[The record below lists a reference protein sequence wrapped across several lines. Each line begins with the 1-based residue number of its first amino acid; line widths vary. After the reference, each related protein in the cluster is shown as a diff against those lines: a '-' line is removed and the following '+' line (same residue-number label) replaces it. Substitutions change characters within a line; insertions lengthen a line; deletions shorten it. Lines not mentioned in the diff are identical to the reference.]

1 MINICVVN
9 VETLITS
16 RCCVWKSSTK
26 HLTKKKKKTP
36 KTHGLVLGGV
46 FSVSALI
53 PYTE

>member
-1 MINICVVN
+1 MCGKCGNTDHKQMLCMEKFN
-9 VETLITS
+9 QAP
-16 RCCVWKSSTK
+16 
-26 HLTKKKKKTP
+26 HKKKKTP